1 MIGLTKHKNNIAQ
14 VGSNIMNLT
23 FNYRAYPRSIKAFL
37 LNVVFASLGSGIYEV
52 LISLYL
58 ISVGYSE
65 TFIGLFFSIGAIALG
80 LFAIPAGIISDKIG
94 RKTSFIISRIGM
106 IISLFLLITFVNP
119 VVILLNIALFN
130 ISQVFYIVSSA
141 PYIVDVV
148 PAEDRVRVSSIIFFS
163 SFIAITVGNLLSG
176 TLSSIYGKI
185 FSVSQNS
192 PQAIRFSLYFYVIFL
207 IISLI
212 SLLKIE
218 EIHKVKIESVS
229 SFLRIND
236 LNLKNFSFLK
246 GIIIVLI
253 AATIV
258 NFGASFILPFFPI
271 YFKSR
276 FNIST
281 QYIGLLFSLSN
292 IPLAFA
298 SLLSDKIV
306 KRFGM
311 NKGIAL
317 CQFLGA
323 PFALMMGFPFGLYVT
338 YFAFVMRK
346 IFLNFYGPIWDNFLM
361 SLVRS
366 EDSGKALAFINLSVN
381 IFSGIGT
388 AISGYFFKANLY
400 LYPFLIASICTFIAA
415 LLYYNY
421 KPTNSAHC
429 SPSS

>member
-1 MIGLTKHKNNIAQ
+1 MTGLIKHKNNIAQ
-14 VGSNIMNLT
+14 VGSNLKSLALR
-23 FNYRAYPRSIKAFL
+23 YRSYPRNIKAFL
-37 LNVVFASLGSGIYEV
+37 LNVIFSSLGSGIYEV

-58 ISVGYSE
+58 LSIGYSE
-65 TFIGLFFSIGAIALG
+65 TFVGLFFSIGAISLG

-106 IISLFLLITFVNP
+106 IISLFLLITFVNS
-119 VVILLNIALFN
+119 VVILLSIALFN
-130 ISQVFYIVSSA
+130 IFQVFYIVSSA
-141 PYIVDVV
+141 PFIVEVV
-148 PAEDRVRVSSIIFFS
+148 PMQHRVRVSSIIFFT
-163 SFIAITVGNLLSG
+163 SFIAMTVGNLLSG
-176 TLSSIYGKI
+176 TLSSIYGKT

-192 PQAIRFSLYFYVIFL
+192 PQAIRFSLYFYIILL

-212 SLLKIE
+212 SILRIR
-218 EIHKVKIESVS
+218 EIPKTKIESVS
-229 SFLRIND
+229 SFLRLSD

-246 GIIIVLI
+246 GIIVVLI

-258 NFGASFILPFFPI
+258 NLGASFILPFFPI

-298 SLLSDKIV
+298 SLLNDKIV

-311 NKGIAL
+311 NKSIAL

-323 PFALMMGFPFGLYVT
+323 PFALLMGFPLGFHIT

-361 SLVRS
+361 GLVRS
-366 EDSGKALAFINLSVN
+366 EDRGKALAFINLSIN

-415 LLYYNY
+415 LIYYNY
-421 KPTNSAHC
+421 KPDNSALRFQ
-429 SPSS
+429 

>member
-1 MIGLTKHKNNIAQ
+1 
-14 VGSNIMNLT
+14 MNLA

-37 LNVVFASLGSGIYEV
+37 LNVIFASLGSGIYEV

-58 ISVGYSE
+58 ISIGYSE
-65 TFIGLFFSIGAIALG
+65 TFIGLTFSIGAIALG

-94 RKTSFIISRIGM
+94 RKMSFIISRIGM

-119 VVILLNIALFN
+119 AVILINITLFN
-130 ISQVFYIVSSA
+130 ISQIFYIVSSA

-148 PAEDRVRVSSIIFFS
+148 PAQDRVRVSSVIFFAA
-163 SFIAITVGNLLSG
+163 FIAATIGNLLSG
-176 TLSSIYGKI
+176 TLSSIYSKI

-192 PQAIRFSLYFYVIFL
+192 PQAFRFSLYFYVVFL
-207 IISLI
+207 IISLL

-218 EIHKVKIESVS
+218 EIRDVKIESGS
-229 SFLRIND
+229 GILRIND

-246 GIIIVLI
+246 NIFLILI
-253 AATIV
+253 AATII

-298 SLLSDKIV
+298 SLLSNKIV

-323 PFALMMGFPFGLYVT
+323 PFALMMGFPFGLYIT

-361 SLVRS
+361 GLVRT
-366 EDSGKALAFINLSVN
+366 EDRGKALALINLSINV
-381 IFSGIGT
+381 FSGIGT

-400 LYPFLIASICTFIAA
+400 LYPFLIAFLCTVVAAFI
-415 LLYYNY
+415 YYNY
-421 KPTNSAHC
+421 K
-429 SPSS
+429 SPSTTVLID

>member
-1 MIGLTKHKNNIAQ
+1 
-14 VGSNIMNLT
+14 MNLT

-37 LNVVFASLGSGIYEV
+37 LNVIFASLGSGIYEV
-52 LISLYL
+52 LMSLYL

-65 TFIGLFFSIGAIALG
+65 TFIGLTFSIGAIALG

-94 RKTSFIISRIGM
+94 RKKSFIISRIGM
-106 IISLFLLITFVNP
+106 IISLFLLISFVNP
-119 VVILLNIALFN
+119 IIILLNITLFN
-130 ISQVFYIVSSA
+130 ISQIFYIVSSA

-148 PAEDRVRVSSIIFFS
+148 PTQDRVRVSSVLFFAT
-163 SFIAITVGNLLSG
+163 FIAATIGNLLSG
-176 TLSSIYGKI
+176 TLSSVYSRI

-192 PQAIRFSLYFYVIFL
+192 PQAIRFSLYFYVVFL

-218 EIHKVKIESVS
+218 EIRDIKIESGS
-229 SFLRIND
+229 GILHIND

-246 GIIIVLI
+246 NIILI
-253 AATIV
+253 LTAATII

-298 SLLSDKIV
+298 SLLSNKIV

-323 PFALMMGFPFGLYVT
+323 PFALMLGFPFGLSIT

-361 SLVRS
+361 GLVKS
-366 EDSGKALAFINLSVN
+366 EDRGKALAFINLSIN

-388 AISGYFFKANLY
+388 AISGYFFKENLY
-400 LYPFLIASICTFIAA
+400 FYPFLIASVCTFIAA
-415 LLYYNY
+415 FIYYSY
-421 KPTNSAHC
+421 K
-429 SPSS
+429 SPITTE

>member
-1 MIGLTKHKNNIAQ
+1 LIGLTKHKNNIAQ
-14 VGSNIMNLT
+14 VGSNIMNLA

-37 LNVVFASLGSGIYEV
+37 LNVIFASLGSGIYEV
-52 LISLYL
+52 LMSLYL
-58 ISVGYSE
+58 ISIGYSE
-65 TFIGLFFSIGAIALG
+65 TFIGLTFSIGAIALG

-119 VVILLNIALFN
+119 AVILINITLFN

-141 PYIVDVV
+141 PYIVDIV
-148 PAEDRVRVSSIIFFS
+148 PAQDRVRVSSVILFAT
-163 SFIAITVGNLLSG
+163 FIAATIGNLLSG
-176 TLSSIYGKI
+176 TLSSIYSKI

-192 PQAIRFSLYFYVIFL
+192 PQAIRFSLYFYVVFL
-207 IISLI
+207 IISLL

-218 EIHKVKIESVS
+218 EIRETRIEPGSG
-229 SFLRIND
+229 LLHIND

-246 GIIIVLI
+246 NIILILI
-253 AATIV
+253 AATII

-298 SLLSDKIV
+298 SLLSNKIV

-317 CQFLGA
+317 CQLLGA
-323 PFALMMGFPFGLYVT
+323 PFALMMGFPFGLYIT

-366 EDSGKALAFINLSVN
+366 EDRGKALAFINLSINV
-381 IFSGIGT
+381 FSGIGT

-400 LYPFLIASICTFIAA
+400 LYPFLIAFVCTVIAA
-415 LLYYNY
+415 FIYYRY
-421 KPTNSAHC
+421 K
-429 SPSS
+429 SPSATVLID